1 MVKIRLIVAL
11 LLAMSGVKSD
21 LPVKCPK
28 KKTDVGSVWTF
39 HVNSDKQNLNI
50 YNST

>member
-1 MVKIRLIVAL
+1 MVKMRLIVAC

-21 LPVKCPK
+21 LPVKCAK
-28 KKTDVGSVWTF
+28 QKSDVGSVWTF
-39 HVNSDKQNLNI
+39 HLNNDKQNLNI